1 MPLLQGQ
8 TLREL
13 LARRAPAPLEI
24 SELLNL
30 AVQIAEALD
39 EAHRHG
45 IIHRDIKP
53 ANIFVTTQGE
63 AKILD
68 FGLAKSAN
76 AEIAEDESPGA
87 APAAATEGASSSAR
101 ALSTPEE
108 LLSRTGAAIGT
119 SAYMSPE
126 QARGEKLDA
135 RTDIFSFGLV
145 LYEMATGQRA
155 FQEATEPVLHDVIF
169 RQDPAP
175 VRQINPA
182 LPAKLEA
189 IIERALERNRD
200 ARYRTAAELRA
211 DLAAVR
217 AATSG
222 RIARPRRQ
230 RLAAGRVVVVV
241 VATAAILWVSWQRTP
256 PPTAPNVERT
266 SSGGAAAIHSLAVL
280 PLENLS
286 GDKEQEYFADGM
298 TDALTTDLAQIGS
311 LRVISRTSAM
321 LFKGS
326 KESLPQIGRDLKV
339 DAVVEGTV
347 TRGENRVRVTAQL
360 VEASSDQHLWARTY
374 ERDLKDVL
382 ALQDEVAQDIA
393 EQIRVKLT
401 PKAGSLVLQAH
412 AVDPEAYDDYLRG
425 RYWANRANFWWTCRA
440 PGMAPCESQSEAWK
454 ALEYYK
460 KAIAKEP
467 NYALG
472 YAGVADGFVALAL
485 SGGLSYKEASPKV
498 NEAALKALTLDP
510 SLAEPHSSLAFIKL
524 FNDWDW
530 SGAEAELQQA
540 IALNPNFARAHM
552 WYSYYL
558 VIMKRLDEAVNQ
570 SERARDLDPFDYAV
584 NDWLGQAFY
593 HARRYDDALRQ
604 IQHTLE
610 MAPDRGEQLYWEI
623 ADVCE
628 QKKMFAEA
636 FAARKQSLSMLSL
649 DKEPNVSALG
659 EAYKRA
665 GYRGWL
671 LKVVQ
676 LWEQR
681 PHGPSTFGKFAHLYA
696 MLGDEPRAMSY
707 LEGAYEAHR
716 VTALFI
722 RTAPELDSIRSSP
735 RFRELVRRIGF
746 PQPTGD
752 KN

>member
-1 MPLLQGQ
+1 MAREAWTTNTGDSTPDLPGYQVGDLIIELAPRRVSRAGTVILLKALSFDLLVTLVRAAPNLVSFEQLSERVWPGLVVTPETIVQRVKLLRSALGDDPHAPRYIEGVRGRGYRMLADVRPLTERQG
-8 TLREL
+8 TPEL
-13 LARRAPAPLEI
+13 IVPPSLKETK
-24 SELLNL
+24 E
-30 AVQIAEALD
+30 E
-39 EAHRHG
+39 
-45 IIHRDIKP
+45 
-53 ANIFVTTQGE
+53 
-63 AKILD
+63 
-68 FGLAKSAN
+68 
-76 AEIAEDESPGA
+76 ESPDVHAGI
-87 APAAATEGASSSAR
+87 AT
-101 ALSTPEE
+101 
-108 LLSRTGAAIGT
+108 TGAATVGAPSDTPPAAPRSAKWVPLGWIGGT
-119 SAYMSPE
+119 LTIVVLLASWAIVHYRGMSKPAE
-126 QARGEKLDA
+126 
-135 RTDIFSFGLV
+135 RT
-145 LYEMATGQRA
+145 T
-155 FQEATEPVLHDVIF
+155 
-169 RQDPAP
+169 
-175 VRQINPA
+175 
-182 LPAKLEA
+182 
-189 IIERALERNRD
+189 
-200 ARYRTAAELRA
+200 
-211 DLAAVR
+211 
-217 AATSG
+217 
-222 RIARPRRQ
+222 
-230 RLAAGRVVVVV
+230 VVVSPVF
-241 VATAAILWVSWQRTP
+241 
-256 PPTAPNVERT
+256 
-266 SSGGAAAIHSLAVL
+266 HSLVVL

-298 TDALTTDLAQIGS
+298 TDALTTDLAQIGA
-311 LRVISRTSAM
+311 LRIISRTSAM
-321 LFKGS
+321 HFKGS
-326 KESLPQIGRDLKV
+326 KETLPQIGRELNV

-382 ALQDEVAQDIA
+382 ALQDEIAQDIA

-401 PKAGSLVLQAH
+401 PKASSLILQAH

-425 RYWANRANFWWTCRA
+425 RYWASKADFWRTCGA
-440 PGMAPCESQSEAWK
+440 PGMAPCASESEAWK
-454 ALEYYK
+454 ALEYYN
-460 KAIAKEP
+460 KAIAKDP

-485 SGGLSYKEASPKV
+485 SGGLSYKEASTKV

-524 FNDWDW
+524 FNGWDW

-558 VIMKRLDEAVNQ
+558 VIMERLDEAVNE
-570 SERARDLDPFDYAV
+570 SERARDLDPFDYVV
-584 NDWLGQAFY
+584 NDWLGSAFY

-610 MAPDRGEQLYWEI
+610 MAPDRGSKLYWEI
-623 ADVCE
+623 ADVYE

-636 FAARKQSLSMLSL
+636 FAARQQSLSL

-681 PHGPSTFGKFAHLYA
+681 PHGPAAFGKFAHLYA
-696 MLGDEPRAMSY
+696 MLDDEPRAMSY

-716 VTALFI
+716 MTALFI

-735 RFRELVRRIGF
+735 RFRDLVRRIGF
-746 PQPTGD
+746 PQPSSD